1 MDREVTVLQALQL
14 GFRKGLRFYGRSS
27 RPEFWKFFLLTWV
40 MVAASVVLT
49 RVPVV
54 GSLLQAVVIITIL
67 CCQYTAIIRRLHDL
81 DRSGKIIALPYLIA
95 LGYFVALIPVHA
107 LYPEIATGAMS
118 TIAGCAMVLY
128 LYILYL
134 CSNEGTQGPN
144 RYGTDPND
152 ASIEQQD
159 FVNPKHMAS
168 PELLGDPWR
177 KFKNKVDQEKAAQA
191 AGADQAAAPQVE
203 PISVPT
209 PTGRKSRRQRK
220 TESKQ

>member
-1 MDREVTVLQALQL
+1 
-14 GFRKGLRFYGRSS
+14 
-27 RPEFWKFFLLTWV
+27 
-40 MVAASVVLT
+40 
-49 RVPVV
+49 
-54 GSLLQAVVIITIL
+54 
-67 CCQYTAIIRRLHDL
+67 
-81 DRSGKIIALPYLIA
+81 
-95 LGYFVALIPVHA
+95 
-107 LYPEIATGAMS
+107 
-118 TIAGCAMVLY
+118 MVLY

-191 AGADQAAAPQVE
+191 AQAAGAEAPQVE

>member
-1 MDREVTVLQALQL
+1 MARNSKKQTSSTVGVIYA
-14 GFRKGLRFYGRSS
+14 RYSS
-27 RPEFWKFFLLTWV
+27 HNQK
-40 MVAASVVLT
+40 
-49 RVPVV
+49 
-54 GSLLQAVVIITIL
+54 
-67 CCQYTAIIRRLHDL
+67 
-81 DRSGKIIALPYLIA
+81 
-95 LGYFVALIPVHA
+95 
-107 LYPEIATGAMS
+107 
-118 TIAGCAMVLY
+118 
-128 LYILYL
+128 
-134 CSNEGTQGPN
+134 
-144 RYGTDPND
+144 D

>member
-107 LYPEIATGAMS
+107 LYPEIATGVMS

-159 FVNPKHMAS
+159 FVNPQHMAS

-191 AGADQAAAPQVE
+191 AGADQAAAPQVD

>member
-81 DRSGKIIALPYLIA
+81 DCSGKINALPYLIA

-107 LYPEIATGAMS
+107 LYPEIASGVMS